1 VRSIKA
7 ITKTNNS
14 TVIRIMEIASFL
26 GYFSR
31 SKRKNSRNNGIH
43 VVVWVTKDQNPSY
56 SSIPRLFR

>member
-7 ITKTNNS
+7 ITKPNNN
-14 TVIRIMEIASFL
+14 TVIRIIEIASFF

-31 SKRKNSRNNGIH
+31 SNRKNSINNGIH

-56 SSIPRLFR
+56 SSIPRLFK